1 MIFKKS
7 EPDPDKPKPK
17 AKHVRDLTDY
27 IRDPQKKNPHEK
39 VAYTSA
45 RGFLCADHV
54 SQQAEMVALATE
66 AVRSPNPVNHYML
79 SWREGEYP
87 TPAQVEQAVDILLAE
102 LGLVEHQAMYAL
114 HQDTHN
120 LHLHVAVNRVH
131 PDTLKVIKP
140 NGGFDIE
147 AGHRA
152 IAKIEAIQGWSSEQ
166 NSRYKVDANGEAIRE
181 ASSSR
186 KAPSQKRRDMEV
198 RTGEQSAERIAIEA
212 AAPIIRAAASWAEL
226 HAGLQAQGFRYER
239 KGSGAIIWIGDVAV
253 KASSADRGA
262 TLAALQKR
270 LGEFQPA
277 APAEASPTLQAKP
290 IKATAPRWA
299 EYIAAR
305 RAHYQAKEATKTRL
319 SEKHELER
327 QGVAKQQRAER
338 GNVTAGTWRGK
349 GDLLNARRSVLAA
362 EQAAMRLRM
371 QDRQRG
377 ERRRFQERFR
387 PFPTYEEWLRVE
399 ESPQAAD
406 EWRYRD
412 HQLDDVPCR
421 IVGEIRV
428 DPVETRRRKDL
439 RDFVAEIYG
448 DRVAY
453 HLLGQPSPAFVD
465 RGDRIDVHHADDDA
479 AILAALQLSAEKWGA
494 FQVTGSEAYKARCA
508 RLAARY
514 GFAITNPELQAVIRE
529 ESGRLTAQRG
539 QAAGQIGRPGNGT
552 PKRPPRRLS

>member
-1 MIFKKS
+1 MIFKKVPADRVKS
-7 EPDPDKPKPK
+7 K

-27 IRDPQKKNPHEK
+27 IRDPAKTNPHEK
-39 VAYTSA
+39 VGYTGA
-45 RGFLCADHV
+45 RGFLCDDHV
-54 SQQAEMVALATE
+54 GQQSEMIALAMD
-66 AVRSPNPVNHYML
+66 APRSANPINHYIL

-87 TPAQVEQAVDILLAE
+87 TAAQVEQAVEILLAE
-102 LGLVEHQAMYAL
+102 LGLDEHQTLYAL
-114 HQDTHN
+114 HQDTDN
-120 LHLHVAVNRVH
+120 MHLHVAVNRVH

-140 NGGFDIE
+140 NKGFDKE

-152 IAKIEAIQGWSSEQ
+152 IAKIEAAQGWSSEQ
-166 NSRYKVDANGEAIRE
+166 NARYKVDANGEAIRE
-181 ASSSR
+181 ASGSLR
-186 KAPSQKRRDMEV
+186 APSQKRRDMEV
-198 RTGEQSAERIAIEA
+198 RTGEQSAERIAIES
-212 AAPIIRAAASWAEL
+212 AAPIIRAAASWTEL

-299 EYIAAR
+299 EYITAR
-305 RAHYQAKEATKTRL
+305 HAHYQAKEATKTRL

-327 QGVAKQQRAER
+327 QGVDKQQRAER
-338 GNVTAGTWRGK
+338 GSVTAGTWRGK

-362 EQAAMRLRM
+362 DQAAMRLRM
-371 QDRQRG
+371 QDRQRE

-387 PFPTYEEWLRVE
+387 PFPSYEDWIRSEL
-399 ESPQAAD
+399 SPEAAD
-406 EWRYRD
+406 QWRYRD
-412 HQLDDVPCR
+412 HEPDEIPAR
-421 IVGEIRV
+421 IVGDIRV

-439 RDFVAEIYG
+439 RDFLAEIRG

-453 HLLGQPSPAFVD
+453 HLAGRVSPAFVD
-465 RGDRIDVHHADDDA
+465 RGDRIDVHDASDEA

-514 GFAITNPELQAVIRE
+514 GFVITNPELQAVIRQ
-529 ESGRLTAQRG
+529 ESGRLAAQRG
-539 QAAGQIGRPGNGT
+539 QAAGQIGRPADGA
-552 PKRPPRRLS
+552 PKRSPRRMS

>member
-1 MIFKKS
+1 MIFKKVPADRVKS
-7 EPDPDKPKPK
+7 K

-27 IRDPQKKNPHEK
+27 IRDPAKTNPHEK
-39 VAYTSA
+39 VAYTGA
-45 RGFLCADHV
+45 RGFLCADHAG
-54 SQQAEMVALATE
+54 QQSEMIALAMD
-66 AVRSPNPVNHYML
+66 APRSANPINHYIL

-87 TPAQVEQAVDILLAE
+87 TPAQVEQAVEILLAE
-102 LGLVEHQAMYAL
+102 LGLAEHQALYAL
-114 HQDTHN
+114 HQDTDN
-120 LHLHVAVNRVH
+120 MHLHIAVNRVH

-140 NGGFDIE
+140 NKGFDKE

-152 IAKIEAIQGWSSEQ
+152 IAKIEAIQGWASER
-166 NSRYKVDANGEAIRE
+166 NARYQVDANGEAIRG
-181 ASSSR
+181 ASDGH

-212 AAPIIRAAASWAEL
+212 AAPIIRAAANWAEL

-239 KGSGAIIWIGDVAV
+239 KGSGAIIWIGDVPV

-277 APAEASPTLQAKP
+277 APADALPTLPAKP

-305 RAHYQAKEATKTRL
+305 RAHYQAKNATQIRL
-319 SEKHELER
+319 REKHELER
-327 QGVAKQQRAER
+327 EGVSER
-338 GNVTAGTWRGK
+338 QHVERTDIMAGKWRGK
-349 GDLLNARRSVLAA
+349 GKELNVLRSVMAA
-362 EQAAMRLRM
+362 DQAAMRLRM
-371 QDRQRG
+371 QDRQRD

-387 PFPTYEEWLRVE
+387 PFPSYEDWLRSE
-399 ESPQAAD
+399 LSPEAAD
-406 EWRYRD
+406 QWRYRD
-412 HQLDDVPCR
+412 HADEIPAR
-421 IVGEIRV
+421 IVGDIRV

-439 RDFVAEIYG
+439 RDFEAEIHG

-453 HLLGQPSPAFVD
+453 HLAGRVSPAFVD
-465 RGDRIDVHHADDDA
+465 RGDRIDVHDADDEA

-514 GFAITNPELQAVIRE
+514 GFVITNPELQTVIRQE
-529 ESGRLTAQRG
+529 TGRLAAQRG
-539 QAAGQIGRPGNGT
+539 QAAGQIGRPADGT
-552 PKRPPRRLS
+552 PKRSPRRMS

>member
-1 MIFKKS
+1 MIFKKVPADRVKS
-7 EPDPDKPKPK
+7 K

-27 IRDPQKKNPHEK
+27 IRDPAKTNPHEK

-45 RGFLCADHV
+45 RGFLCDDHAA
-54 SQQAEMVALATE
+54 QQSEMIALAMD
-66 AVRSPNPVNHYML
+66 APRSANPINHYIL

-87 TPAQVEQAVDILLAE
+87 TAAQVEQAVEILLAE
-102 LGLVEHQAMYAL
+102 LGLTGHHVLYAI
-114 HQDTHN
+114 HQDTDN
-120 LHLHVAVNRVH
+120 MHLHIAVNRVH

-140 NGGFDIE
+140 NKGFDKE

-152 IAKIEAIQGWSSEQ
+152 IAKIEAIQGWSSER
-166 NSRYKVDANGEAIRE
+166 NARYQVDANGAAIRG
-181 ASSSR
+181 ASDGH

-198 RTGEQSAERIAIEA
+198 RTGEQSAERIAIES
-212 AAPIIRAAASWAEL
+212 AAPIIRAAASWVEL

-277 APAEASPTLQAKP
+277 APAEAAPTVPAKP

-299 EYIAAR
+299 EYITAR

-319 SEKHELER
+319 SEKHEFER
-327 QGVAKQQRAER
+327 QGVDKQQRAER
-338 GNVTAGTWRGK
+338 GSVTAGTWRGK

-362 EQAAMRLRM
+362 DQAAMRLRM
-371 QDRQRG
+371 QDRQRD

-387 PFPTYEEWLRVE
+387 PFPSYEDWIRSEL
-399 ESPQAAD
+399 SPEAAD
-406 EWRYRD
+406 QWRYRD
-412 HQLDDVPCR
+412 HEPDEIPAR
-421 IVGEIRV
+421 IVGDIRV

-439 RDFVAEIYG
+439 RDFVAEIHG

-453 HLLGQPSPAFVD
+453 HLTGRVSSAFVD
-465 RGDRIDVHHADDDA
+465 RGDRIDVHDAADEA
-479 AILAALQLSAEKWGA
+479 AILAALQLSVEKWGA

-514 GFAITNPELQAVIRE
+514 GFLITNPELQAVIRQ
-529 ESGRLTAQRG
+529 ESGRLAAQRG
-539 QAAGQIGRPGNGT
+539 QAAGQIGQPADGA
-552 PKRPPRRLS
+552 PKRSPRRMS

>member
-1 MIFKKS
+1 MIFKKVPADRVKS
-7 EPDPDKPKPK
+7 K

-27 IRDPQKKNPHEK
+27 IRDPAKTNPHEK
-39 VAYTSA
+39 VAYTGA
-45 RGFLCADHV
+45 RGFLCDDHAG
-54 SQQAEMVALATE
+54 QQSEMIALAMD
-66 AVRSPNPVNHYML
+66 APRSANPINHYIL

-87 TPAQVEQAVDILLAE
+87 TAAQVEQAVGILLAE
-102 LGLVEHQAMYAL
+102 LGLAEHQVLYAL
-114 HQDTHN
+114 HQDTDNMHM
-120 LHLHVAVNRVH
+120 HIAVNRVH

-140 NGGFDIE
+140 NKGFDKE

-152 IAKIEAIQGWSSEQ
+152 IAKIEAAQGWSSEQ
-166 NSRYKVDANGEAIRE
+166 NARYKVDANGEAIRE
-181 ASSSR
+181 APSSR

-198 RTGEQSAERIAIEA
+198 RTGEQSAERIAIET

-277 APAEASPTLQAKP
+277 APAEASPTHQAKP

-327 QGVAKQQRAER
+327 QGVAKQQSAER
-338 GNVTAGTWRGK
+338 GNVMAGTWRGK

-362 EQAAMRLRM
+362 DQAAMRLRM
-371 QDRQRG
+371 QDRQRD

-387 PFPTYEEWLRVE
+387 PFPSYEDWLRSE
-399 ESPQAAD
+399 LSPEAAD
-406 EWRYRD
+406 QWRYRD
-412 HQLDDVPCR
+412 HEPDDIPAR
-421 IVGEIRV
+421 IVGDIRV

-439 RDFVAEIYG
+439 RDFVAEIHG

-453 HLLGQPSPAFVD
+453 HLAGRVSPAFVD
-465 RGDRIDVHHADDDA
+465 RGDRIDVHDAADEA

-514 GFAITNPELQAVIRE
+514 GFVITNPELQAVIRQ
-529 ESGRLTAQRG
+529 ESGRLAAQRG
-539 QAAGQIGRPGNGT
+539 QAAGEVGRPADGT
-552 PKRPPRRLS
+552 PKRSPRRMS

>member
-1 MIFKKS
+1 MIFKKVPADRVKS
-7 EPDPDKPKPK
+7 K

-27 IRDPQKKNPHEK
+27 IRDPAKTNPHEK
-39 VAYTSA
+39 VAYTGA
-45 RGFLCADHV
+45 RGFLCDDHTG
-54 SQQAEMVALATE
+54 QQGEMIALAMD
-66 AVRSPNPVNHYML
+66 APRSTNPINHYIL

-87 TPAQVEQAVDILLAE
+87 TPAQVEQAVEILLAE
-102 LGLVEHQAMYAL
+102 FGLAEHQALYAL
-114 HQDTHN
+114 HQDTDN
-120 LHLHVAVNRVH
+120 MHLHIAVNRVH

-140 NGGFDIE
+140 NKGFDKE

-166 NSRYKVDANGEAIRE
+166 NARYQVNANGEAIRGT
-181 ASSSR
+181 SDGR
-186 KAPSQKRRDMEV
+186 KTPSQKRRDMEV

-212 AAPIIRAAASWAEL
+212 AAPIIRAAASWVEL

-239 KGSGAIIWIGDVAV
+239 KGSGAVIWIGDVPV

-277 APAEASPTLQAKP
+277 ASADALPTFPAKP

-305 RAHYQAKEATKTRL
+305 RAHYQAKNTAQIRL
-319 SEKHELER
+319 REKHELER
-327 QGVAKQQRAER
+327 QGVAERQHVERAD
-338 GNVTAGTWRGK
+338 VTAGKWRGK
-349 GDLLNARRSVLAA
+349 GDRLNVLRSVLAA
-362 EQAAMRLRM
+362 DQAAMRLRM
-371 QDRQRG
+371 QERQSG

-387 PFPTYEEWLRVE
+387 PFPSYEDWLRSE
-399 ESPQAAD
+399 LSPEAAD
-406 EWRYRD
+406 QWRYRD
-412 HQLDDVPCR
+412 HGPDEIPAR
-421 IVGEIRV
+421 IVGDIRV

-439 RDFVAEIYG
+439 RDFMAEIQG

-453 HLLGQPSPAFVD
+453 HLAGQISPAFVD
-465 RGDRIDVHHADDDA
+465 RGDRIDVHDVTDEA

-514 GFAITNPELQAVIRE
+514 GFTITNPELQTVIRE
-529 ESGRLTAQRG
+529 ESARLAAQRG
-539 QAAGQIGRPGNGT
+539 QVVGQIGRPVDGT
-552 PKRPPRRLS
+552 PKRSPRRPS

>member
-1 MIFKKS
+1 MIFKKVPADRVKS
-7 EPDPDKPKPK
+7 K

-27 IRDPQKKNPHEK
+27 IRDPAKTNPHEK
-39 VAYTSA
+39 VAYA
-45 RGFLCADHV
+45 GAHGFLCDDHAG
-54 SQQAEMVALATE
+54 QQSEMIALAMD
-66 AVRSPNPVNHYML
+66 APRSANPINHYIL

-87 TPAQVEQAVDILLAE
+87 TAAQVEHAVEILLAE
-102 LGLVEHQAMYAL
+102 LGLAEHQALYAL
-114 HQDTHN
+114 HQDTDN
-120 LHLHVAVNRVH
+120 MHLHIAVNRVH

-140 NGGFDIE
+140 NKGFDKE

-166 NSRYKVDANGEAIRE
+166 NARYKVDANGEAIRE

-262 TLAALQKR
+262 TLAVLQKR

-277 APAEASPTLQAKP
+277 ASVEALPTLEAKP

-305 RAHYQAKEATKTRL
+305 RAHYQAKNAAQIRL
-319 SEKHELER
+319 REKHELER
-327 QGVAKQQRAER
+327 QGVAERQHVERAEI
-338 GNVTAGTWRGK
+338 TAGKWGGK
-349 GDLLNARRSVLAA
+349 GKELNTLRSVLAA
-362 EQAAMRLRM
+362 DQASMRLRM
-371 QDRQRG
+371 QERQRD
-377 ERRRFQERFR
+377 ERQRFQERFR
-387 PFPTYEEWLRVE
+387 PFPGYEEWLRVE
-399 ESPQAAD
+399 ESHQAAD

-412 HQLDDVPCR
+412 HEPDEIPAR
-421 IVGEIRV
+421 IVGDIRV
-428 DPVETRRRKDL
+428 DPAETRRRKDL
-439 RDFVAEIYG
+439 RDFVAEIHG

-453 HLLGQPSPAFVD
+453 HLAGRVSPAFVD
-465 RGDRIDVHHADDDA
+465 RGDRIDVHDAADEA

-508 RLAARY
+508 RLAARH
-514 GFAITNPELQAVIRE
+514 GFIITNPELQAVTRQ
-529 ESGRLTAQRG
+529 ESGRLAAQRG
-539 QAAGQIGRPGNGT
+539 QAAGQIGRPADGT
-552 PKRPPRRLS
+552 LKRSPRRMS

>member
-1 MIFKKS
+1 MIFKKVPADRVKS
-7 EPDPDKPKPK
+7 K

-27 IRDPQKKNPHEK
+27 IRDPEKTNPDEK
-39 VAYTSA
+39 VAYTGA
-45 RGFLCADHV
+45 RGFLCDDHAG
-54 SQQAEMVALATE
+54 QQGEMIALALD
-66 AVRSPNPVNHYML
+66 APRSANPINHYIL

-87 TPAQVEQAVDILLAE
+87 TPAQVEQAVEILLAE
-102 LGLVEHQAMYAL
+102 LGLAEHQALYAL
-114 HQDTHN
+114 HQDTDN
-120 LHLHVAVNRVH
+120 MHLHIAVNRVH

-140 NGGFDIE
+140 NKGFDKE

-152 IAKIEAIQGWSSEQ
+152 IAKIEAIQGWASEQ
-166 NSRYKVDANGEAIRE
+166 NARYQVNAIGEAIRG
-181 ASSSR
+181 ASDGR

-226 HAGLQAQGFRYER
+226 HASLQAQGFRYER
-239 KGSGAIIWIGDVAV
+239 KGSGAIIWVGNVAV

-277 APAEASPTLQAKP
+277 VSAEALPPLPAKP
-290 IKATAPRWA
+290 IKAAAAPRWA

-305 RAHYQAKEATKTRL
+305 RAHYQAKNAAQIRL
-319 SEKHELER
+319 REKHELER
-327 QGVAKQQRAER
+327 QGVNERQQAER
-338 GNVTAGTWRGK
+338 TDITAGTWRGK
-349 GDLLNARRSVLAA
+349 GKELNIIRSVLAA

-371 QDRQRG
+371 QERQRD

-387 PFPTYEEWLRVE
+387 PFPSYEDWLRSE
-399 ESPQAAD
+399 LSPEAAD
-406 EWRYRD
+406 QWRYRNHGPD
-412 HQLDDVPCR
+412 EIPAR
-421 IVGEIRV
+421 IVGDIRV

-439 RDFVAEIYG
+439 RDFVAEIHG

-453 HLLGQPSPAFVD
+453 HLAGRVSPAFVD
-465 RGDRIDVHHADDDA
+465 RGDRIDVHDADDEA
-479 AILAALQLSAEKWGA
+479 AILAALQLSAEKWGT

-514 GFAITNPELQAVIRE
+514 GFTITNPDLQDKIRE
-529 ESGRLTAQRG
+529 EITRLAAQRS
-539 QAAGQIGRPGNGT
+539 QFAGQIGRSADGT